1 MFFIPNYQ
9 IRASL
14 FLYIALKYEWTN
26 SNWGLRSV
34 LLVRDKVQAQKGCED
49 EFLENA
55 ERLENELGAS
65 ERLSVWLKT
74 TDGQVV
80 QLICKSSL
88 DAIIETQDIGLDW
101 LDTVDH
107 LLEKDN
113 EGSRTVAYSGFE
125 VNTLRREFGLNLK
138 FTDS

>member
-1 MFFIPNYQ
+1 MSYWSVI
-9 IRASL
+9 
-14 FLYIALKYEWTN
+14 KY
-26 SNWGLRSV
+26 
-34 LLVRDKVQAQKGCED
+34 KPQKGCED

-55 ERLENELGAS
+55 ERLEKELGAS
-65 ERLSVWLKT
+65 QRLSVWLKT
-74 TDGQVV
+74 TDGHVV

-107 LLEKDN
+107 LLEKDL

-125 VNTLRREFGLNLK
+125 IDTLRREFGLNLK
-138 FTDS
+138 FTDP

>member
-1 MFFIPNYQ
+1 MFFISIYQ
-9 IRASL
+9 FCASL
-14 FLYIALKYEWTN
+14 FLYIALKYDEQILTEGGEVSYW
-26 SNWGLRSV
+26 SV
-34 LLVRDKVQAQKGCED
+34 IKYQPKKNCED

-107 LLEKDN
+107 LLEKDTK
-113 EGSRTVAYSGFE
+113 GSRTVAYSGFE

>member
-1 MFFIPNYQ
+1 MSERILTEGCEVSYWSV
-9 IRASL
+9 I
-14 FLYIALKYEWTN
+14 KY
-26 SNWGLRSV
+26 
-34 LLVRDKVQAQKGCED
+34 KPQKGCED

-55 ERLENELGAS
+55 ERLEKELGAS

-101 LDTVDH
+101 LDSVDH
-107 LLEKDN
+107 LLEKDE

-125 VNTLRREFGLNLK
+125 VDTLRREFGLNLK
-138 FTDS
+138 FTDV

>member
-1 MFFIPNYQ
+1 MFFILIYQ
-9 IRASL
+9 FRASL
-14 FLYIALKYEWTN
+14 FLYIALKYGERILSEGREVSYW
-26 SNWGLRSV
+26 SV
-34 LLVRDKVQAQKGCED
+34 IKYKPKKNCED

-55 ERLENELGAS
+55 VRLENELGAS

-101 LDTVDH
+101 LDSVDH
-107 LLEKDN
+107 LLEKDE

-125 VNTLRREFGLNLK
+125 VDTLRREFGLNLK
-138 FTDS
+138 FSD

>member
-1 MFFIPNYQ
+1 MFFILIYQ
-9 IRASL
+9 FRASL
-14 FLYIALKYEWTN
+14 FLYIALKYGERILSEGREVSYW
-26 SNWGLRSV
+26 SV
-34 LLVRDKVQAQKGCED
+34 IKYKPKKNCED
-49 EFLENA
+49 EFLEHA

-88 DAIIETQDIGLDW
+88 DAIIETQDVGLDW
-101 LDTVDH
+101 LDSVDH

-113 EGSRTVAYSGFE
+113 DGSRTVAYSGFE
-125 VNTLRREFGLNLK
+125 VNTLRREFGLYLK
-138 FTDS
+138 FTD

>member
-1 MFFIPNYQ
+1 MSELILTEGCEVSYWSV
-9 IRASL
+9 I
-14 FLYIALKYEWTN
+14 KY
-26 SNWGLRSV
+26 
-34 LLVRDKVQAQKGCED
+34 KPQKGCED

-55 ERLENELGAS
+55 ERLEKELGAS

-74 TDGQVV
+74 TDGHVV

-107 LLEKDN
+107 LLEKDH

-125 VNTLRREFGLNLK
+125 IDTLRREFGLNLK
-138 FTDS
+138 FTDP